1 MPWLWNFNI
10 QLHLPIFNRLF
21 NLNPEEWIWGYH
33 LRFFRAWIWKNM
45 VYFLGRHLISFWFTV
60 WNPAFSQVATL
71 KKIQIEFYPIFLRVA
86 KAPIFLKLNIGCRLK
101 GLVFSMFASCFCGT
115 IQSAG
120 SSRPIVSTFRHFKVI
135 LSPIK
140 PLKFYILPI
149 LNALMSGPI
158 NYLTLNLPPRTVLDI
173 SIAKIA

>member
-1 MPWLWNFNI
+1 M
-10 QLHLPIFNRLF
+10 
-21 NLNPEEWIWGYH
+21 
-33 LRFFRAWIWKNM
+33 
-45 VYFLGRHLISFWFTV
+45 
-60 WNPAFSQVATL
+60 
-71 KKIQIEFYPIFLRVA
+71 A
-86 KAPIFLKLNIGCRLK
+86 KAPIFLKLNIGLK

>member
-1 MPWLWNFNI
+1 M
-10 QLHLPIFNRLF
+10 
-21 NLNPEEWIWGYH
+21 
-33 LRFFRAWIWKNM
+33 
-45 VYFLGRHLISFWFTV
+45 
-60 WNPAFSQVATL
+60 
-71 KKIQIEFYPIFLRVA
+71 
-86 KAPIFLKLNIGCRLK
+86 

-158 NYLTLNLPPRTVLDI
+158 NYLTLNLPPRMVLDI
-173 SIAKIA
+173 WLKLPGSIFLILKDEINKAQYLYLFRASYDASYNTSQTFCFKTQSSQNKTSEKPRTRL

>member
-1 MPWLWNFNI
+1 M
-10 QLHLPIFNRLF
+10 
-21 NLNPEEWIWGYH
+21 
-33 LRFFRAWIWKNM
+33 
-45 VYFLGRHLISFWFTV
+45 
-60 WNPAFSQVATL
+60 
-71 KKIQIEFYPIFLRVA
+71 
-86 KAPIFLKLNIGCRLK
+86 

-158 NYLTLNLPPRTVLDI
+158 NYLTLNLPPRMVLDI
-173 SIAKIA
+173 WLKLLGSIFLILKDEINK